1 MTNSGFSII
10 ETMLS
15 GTILAVLIAFNLEIF
30 QTTQKA
36 DKASWQQGKGLSFES
51 TVADELG
58 IIAIKMMTPDPE
70 IEDLC
75 EESIAKSQ
83 LSKALASHDDF
94 FKFNLPSSPAVLP
107 NAMKKSMTFPI
118 SKKGIPLKFQIT
130 PKPGVEIDFLTENDV
145 FVQAFYGFW
154 DGDLNKP
161 TTCKKFMLEDYQH
174 NVLAGHLYYSLFWRP
189 KNKNSQKINPKSEDG
204 FFTRRGFSYQQ
215 ANLKRVEYHDA
226 E

>member
-1 MTNSGFSII
+1 MTNSGFSKI

-15 GTILAVLIAFNLEIF
+15 GTILAALIAFNLEIF

-58 IIAIKMMTPDPE
+58 IIAKKMMTPDPE

-107 NAMKKSMTFPI
+107 NAMKK
-118 SKKGIPLKFQIT
+118 K
-130 PKPGVEIDFLTENDV
+130 
-145 FVQAFYGFW
+145 A
-154 DGDLNKP
+154 
-161 TTCKKFMLEDYQH
+161 
-174 NVLAGHLYYSLFWRP
+174 
-189 KNKNSQKINPKSEDG
+189 
-204 FFTRRGFSYQQ
+204 
-215 ANLKRVEYHDA
+215 
-226 E
+226 